1 MGRTEK
7 EEERRAVHVKPSRA
21 MTGSRMT
28 SMVKYL
34 RVNLVK
40 QTAFTAAKNTM
51 VSSKAMRSCTGGKS

>member
-1 MGRTEK
+1 MGRTEN
-7 EEERRAVHVKPSRA
+7 EEERRGVHMKPSQA

-40 QTAFTAAKNTM
+40 
-51 VSSKAMRSCTGGKS
+51 

>member
-1 MGRTEK
+1 MGRTEN

-40 QTAFTAAKNTM
+40 
-51 VSSKAMRSCTGGKS
+51 